1 MYKRQVRAG
10 LDVPRPRVLQISGLS
25 FELPTASSAD
35 GAPMAIA
42 RFRESSVAGV
52 LRITKLKRLDL
63 RHDGQRWVIVEEGSG
78 L

>member
-1 MYKRQVRAG
+1 
-10 LDVPRPRVLQISGLS
+10 
-25 FELPTASSAD
+25 
-35 GAPMAIA
+35 
-42 RFRESSVAGV
+42 V